1 MKYGVIAAT
10 RPDSPWGRTV
20 RWRCD
25 RYGCPL
31 VFDSEAEARE
41 TVTTFNDQRCVFEPN
56 YDNTVRAL
64 GICWGRA
71 GSTILCGLDRVG
83 G

>member
-25 RYGCPL
+25 RYGRPP

-41 TVTTFNDQRCVFEPN
+41 AAKAFNDQRCAFGPN
-56 YDNTVRAL
+56 YDNTVQPLERKEASS
-64 GICWGRA
+64 WGMEM
-71 GSTILCGLDRVG
+71 S
-83 G
+83 